1 MRQIK
6 RIAVSL
12 VLALGALLQLHAQN
26 RAVGGTVLDA
36 SGQPVVGAVVMV
48 PGTNNAVVTDVDG
61 HFSIR
66 VGAGEASL
74 EVSCLG
80 YTTQTLNVPA
90 AQGSVSVVLQEDNMM
105 LEETVVVGYGVQKKV
120 NLTGAVTSVDTKE
133 LQDRSTHSL
142 TNMLQGAVP
151 GLNISTS
158 SGNPGSVG
166 SLNIRGITSI
176 NEAEPLVLIDGSEGD
191 LSRVNAADVENI
203 SVIKDASAAAI
214 YGARAAYGVIL
225 VTTKTGTEQGGR
237 AKVRYSGRWGW
248 EEPTVST
255 DFEDRGYWSVYTV
268 DKFWATDAGK
278 NYTTYNAHDMAELLA
293 RVNDKT
299 ENPDR
304 PWVVQEMRNGRNQW
318 IYYANTDWYH
328 ELYNDKHPVQQ
339 HNISVTG
346 GNKDIK
352 YFLSGA
358 YDRQSGIIKM
368 NPDVFQK
375 FNLRAKI
382 DARLNKYMRLSNNTS
397 FYSSGYNYPGG
408 SSIQDS
414 FAYAS
419 RHGLASFPLQNPD
432 GSWLYATPMIAGNY
446 NVANGRHL
454 LFAEGKARNQQNR
467 SDLSNTTELKITP
480 FKDLTITA
488 NYTYRLYQNRNQYR
502 SVNFKYR
509 QYPDADYEYYT
520 TGAGEDALQETTV
533 TNQRHTANIFA
544 TYDHTFA
551 DAHQLTVTAGFNA
564 ELWSSKTVGAI
575 GKNLL
580 SETLNDLNL
589 VGPDATGNVLT
600 EVSGGQNEY
609 SIAGFFGRINY
620 NFKERYLVEVSGRY
634 DGTSRFRSGH
644 RWGFFPSA
652 SLGWRISE
660 EPFFHPARRVVDN
673 LKLRLSYGRLGNQVV
688 RTSSGAQNYYAY
700 LREISINDFEGY
712 SFGEGTS
719 MGKYATLGAP
729 VDANLTWETAEQW
742 NVGVDFA
749 AFKNRL
755 TFTGEIY
762 QRNTLN
768 MLTAGPDLP
777 ALYGAAS
784 PQTNAA
790 DLKTQGYELSV
801 GWRDQFSL
809 FGRPF
814 GYGVRATLSDYRS
827 YITRFNNPY
836 KSLAMSYYVGMR
848 LGEIWGYEVDGLF
861 ATDEEAQKYTS
872 EVLDATTLVT
882 GRLTGGFL
890 AGDLRFVDLDN
901 DGHYQIDADGHFVLD
916 ENGHKILLPEDQWRV
931 NTLSMGSN
939 TVDDPGDRKILG
951 NALASLQYGFTL
963 SFDYMGFDVQAFF
976 QGTGDHY
983 WYPAG
988 MNLMFWG
995 PYSYPYTSFLQRDF
1009 IDRVWSEENPNT
1021 YFPRPRAYSSTGGEL
1036 SKVNSRYLQNI
1047 RYLRFKNLTV
1057 GYSLPGKV
1065 TRKIG
1070 IDKVRVYFS
1079 GENLAYWSPLKKN
1092 TLYLDPESAYTR
1104 SGTGNS
1110 AAQDHM
1116 SYPWQKTFMFGVE
1129 ITF

>member
-12 VLALGALLQLHAQN
+12 VLALGALLQLQAQN

-551 DAHQLTVTAGFNA
+551 NAHQLTVTAGFNA

-836 KSLAMSYYVGMR
+836 KSLAMSYYEGMR